1 MDKKTPYPGFN
12 PSFKNVKKR
21 NGNFRTVLV
30 LEVLSKKHLTQT
42 IRALISEQVEA
53 KLDQLMGRNGL
64 IDYDVVSDDRF
75 DVLLQDGLR
84 MVSEGY

>member
-1 MDKKTPYPGFN
+1 MDKKNPYPGFN

-30 LEVLSKKHLTQT
+30 LEVLSKKQLTQT
-42 IRALISEQVEA
+42 IKALIGEQVEA
-53 KLDQLMGRNGL
+53 KLEQLMGRNGL

-75 DVLLQDGLR
+75 DVLLQEGLR
-84 MVSEGY
+84 IVTEGY

>member
-30 LEVLSKKHLTQT
+30 LEVLSKKQLTQT
-42 IRALISEQVEA
+42 IKALIGEQVEA
-53 KLDQLMGRNGL
+53 KLEQLMGRNGL

-75 DVLLQDGLR
+75 DVLLQEGLR
-84 MVSEGY
+84 IVTEGY

>member
-12 PSFKNVKKR
+12 PSFRHVKKR

-30 LEVLSKKHLTQT
+30 LEVLSKKQLTQT
-42 IRALISEQVEA
+42 IKALIGEQVEA
-53 KLDQLMGRNGL
+53 KLEQLMGRNGL

-75 DVLLQDGLR
+75 DVLLQEGLR